1 MKKKK
6 MAFAAIVVLI
16 GLLASCN
23 DNGSTQTPGTTVSP
37 DSKGAQVY
45 GQYCVSCH
53 GKDGKLGLSGASNL
67 MVSVLTKPEVKEVVT
82 NGRRLMSPFK
92 DVLKQDEID
101 AVADYVLTLRR

>member
-1 MKKKK
+1 MKRKL
-6 MAFAAIVVLI
+6 MASIAIASVLWVLGSCGKGESSKTHNPAA
-16 GLLASCN
+16 
-23 DNGSTQTPGTTVSP
+23 SP

-45 GQYCVSCH
+45 MQYCVSCH

-92 DVLKQDEID
+92 DVLKEDEID
-101 AVADYVLTLRR
+101 AVSDYILTLRR